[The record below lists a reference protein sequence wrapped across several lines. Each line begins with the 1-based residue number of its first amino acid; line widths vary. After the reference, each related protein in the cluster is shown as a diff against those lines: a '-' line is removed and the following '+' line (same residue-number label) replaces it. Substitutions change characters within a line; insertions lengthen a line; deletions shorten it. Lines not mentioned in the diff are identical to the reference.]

1 MPQNLVCNLH
11 YQIQHYIILRLWE
24 ICKSFFQILILLL
37 YPKTAS
43 KAQPSV
49 NEIILICGLRARF
62 GSVQTAATKVTNK
75 DYFIHR
81 GRLFCLRQIRI

>member
-1 MPQNLVCNLH
+1 MPQNIVCNLH
-11 YQIQHYIILRLWE
+11 YQIQYYIILRLWE

-43 KAQPSV
+43 KAQPSG

-62 GSVQTAATKVTNK
+62 GYEFSNRR
-75 DYFIHR
+75 D
-81 GRLFCLRQIRI
+81 